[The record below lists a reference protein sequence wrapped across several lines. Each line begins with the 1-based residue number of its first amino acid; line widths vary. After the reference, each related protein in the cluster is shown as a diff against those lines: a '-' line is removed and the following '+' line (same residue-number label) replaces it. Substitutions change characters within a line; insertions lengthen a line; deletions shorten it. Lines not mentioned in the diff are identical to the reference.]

1 MVAITNNDML
11 KQEIDDVKRYVDML
25 IEANEELTARIH
37 KAMKYIE
44 DHSHNSYF
52 SMLQADYN
60 MSLDALLDILKGRDN
75 NE

>member
-25 IEANEELTARIH
+25 IEANEELTVRIH

>member
-25 IEANEELTARIH
+25 IEANEELTVRIH

-60 MSLDALLDILKGRDN
+60 MSLDTLLDILKGRDN

>member
-25 IEANEELTARIH
+25 IEANEELTTRIH

-44 DHSHNSYF
+44 DYSHNSYF

-60 MSLDALLDILKGRDN
+60 MSLDTLLDILKGNDN
-75 NE
+75 AE